1 MMRWP
6 TICLLGA
13 ALLVT
18 PVAANEQE
26 YTLERCAE
34 RVRDHPDDDSSYRCY
49 WSASRRGQREG
60 AIHALEALLA
70 IDPGNPHVLYYLG
83 HIERDVGGVEKA
95 IRLYRDAA
103 EGFATRDRPDR
114 EVWAWISRA
123 HQQQVAER
131 FEDAEESLVE
141 ATKAAERSGDPVLGA
156 RAKVFAAELY
166 IKLYDYGAALRVLQ
180 EAESTAPPDS
190 PPGLRASLLSAMGLV
205 YNGLGQPRKALEIFQ
220 EQLEVLVKSGRLHD
234 EVTCRHRIAM
244 LSSQIAAL
252 DGTYRKEDRI
262 RDIEEVLALSQKL
275 GKLQIE
281 GIAHLQLGQVMGGE
295 EGIEQI
301 EKALEL
307 FRKANDRRMART
319 TMRAL
324 GEAIAKADPAR
335 RSEGFRWID
344 AALEDAMESGHL
356 SEIAICRIARATGLT
371 GVVDRDGWL
380 NEVQLALQ
388 AVENIRDLQPDGQ
401 VRSRVLDVWAYAYYR
416 FSGFLLERLPRSPDP
431 DGDIDRALRIIERMR
446 SRVLL
451 DELDQAD
458 VHPRYDDGNP
468 DVRRRAEV
476 LEEIASVQKRLADP
490 SLAEAARRVDL
501 DELARLER
509 EELALRDAIARVD
522 PVFAALRSPEIPTA
536 REIRDLLDT
545 DQAILSFQLTRGKKP
560 GLSPNTGGSWVTMLT
575 RNGLRSFALPDA
587 AVLEGQVRVFLG
599 LCRRRDGSEAEA
611 AARLFDDVL
620 AEPLGSLDPS
630 VRRLVIVP
638 DGSLHRLP
646 LAALRTEP
654 NGDPL
659 GATYEITQVPSITL
673 WSKWKATG
681 GEGPASV
688 PSSVL
693 ALADPAI
700 RGGEST
706 DGLREADPWIEG
718 LRLGPLPRARD
729 EARSM
734 VRRVGGASRMLTGA
748 DASERSIKDQ
758 GPAGFS
764 ILHFA
769 AHAVVDADH
778 PERSAVV
785 LAPGAGIEDG
795 FLQMREIV
803 DLDLRGK
810 TIVLSACSG
819 ASGAIVRGEGV
830 LSLARAF
837 FQAGARAVVASL
849 WPMKD
854 DETAVFM
861 EEFSRQIGRGH
872 SLSGA
877 LTRTRAARIA
887 SGAPVTAWAGLI
899 VLGDGDHVPV
909 PGGGTGRGLSPLWI
923 VAAMLVA
930 AGGASVFLRRRAA
943 NRRLRTG

>member
-6 TICLLGA
+6 TICFLVV

-18 PVAANEQE
+18 PAAASDEE

-34 RVRDHPDDDSSYRCY
+34 RVRDHPDDDMPYRCY
-49 WSASRRGQREG
+49 WAASRRGQREG
-60 AIHALEALLA
+60 AIRALEALLA

-83 HIERDVGGVEKA
+83 HIERDIGGTERA
-95 IRLYRDAA
+95 IRLYREAA
-103 EGFATRDRPDR
+103 EGFAAQDQPVR
-114 EVWAWISRA
+114 EVWARISRA

-131 FEDAEESLVE
+131 FEDAEESLAK
-141 ATKAAERSGDPVLGA
+141 ATEAAERAGDPVLQA
-156 RAKVFAAELY
+156 RAKVFTAQLHVT
-166 IKLYDYGAALRVLQ
+166 KDDYGAALRVLQ
-180 EAESTAPPDS
+180 EAERVAPPDS
-190 PPGLRASLLSAMGLV
+190 PAELRASLLGQLGSVHDRLGL
-205 YNGLGQPRKALEIFQ
+205 YRKALENYRA
-220 EQLEVLVKSGRLHD
+220 QLEVLVESGAVRD
-234 EVTCRHRIAM
+234 EVRCRYR
-244 LSSQIAAL
+244 IAAL
-252 DGTYRKEDRI
+252 SGRIATFDGTYRKEDRI
-262 RDIEEVLALSQKL
+262 RDMEEVLALSVKTGERWIEGLARAQL
-275 GKLQIE
+275 GK
-281 GIAHLQLGQVMGGE
+281 QLGGE
-295 EGIEQI
+295 EGIAQVER
-301 EKALEL
+301 ALEL
-307 FRKANDRRMART
+307 LRSNGSRREART
-319 TMRAL
+319 TMRLL
-324 GEAIAKADPAR
+324 GETIIKTDPSR
-335 RSEGFRWID
+335 RAEGFRWID

-356 SEIAICRIARATGLT
+356 SEIAVGRIARATGLT
-371 GVVDRDGWL
+371 GVADRDDWL
-380 NEVQLALQ
+380 GEVQLALQ
-388 AVENIRDLQPDGQ
+388 AVENIRDLQPDGR
-401 VRSRVLDVWAYAYYR
+401 VRSRVFDTWAYAYYR
-416 FSGFLLERLPRSPDP
+416 FSGFLLERVPKSPDP
-431 DGDIDRALRIIERMR
+431 DQDIDQSLRIIERMR
-446 SRVLL
+446 ARVLL
-451 DELDQAD
+451 DELDRAGI
-458 VHPRYDDGNP
+458 HPRHDDGNP
-468 DVRRRAEV
+468 DARRRVEV
-476 LEEIASVQKRLADP
+476 LEEIAGVQKRLADP
-490 SLAEAARRVDL
+490 SVVEAARRADL
-501 DELARLER
+501 EELARLER
-509 EELALRDAIARVD
+509 EELALRDAIARSD
-522 PVFAALRSPEIPTA
+522 PAFAALRSPEIPTA
-536 REIRDLLDT
+536 DGIRDLLDA
-545 DQAILSFQLTRGKKP
+545 DQAILSFQLTRGRRP
-560 GLSPNTGGSWVTMLT
+560 GLSPNTGGSWATLLT
-575 RNGLRSFALPDA
+575 RDGQRSFALPDA
-587 AVLEGQVRVFLG
+587 AVLESQVRVFLG

-646 LAALRTEP
+646 LAALRAEP
-654 NGDPL
+654 NGDPF
-659 GATYEITQVPSITL
+659 GATYEITQVPSLTL

-681 GEGPASV
+681 GEGPAPV

-700 RGGEST
+700 SGGEGT

-734 VRRVGGASRMLTGA
+734 VRRVGGASRMLAGA

-758 GPAGFS
+758 APADFS

-785 LAPGAGIEDG
+785 LAPGAEIEDG

-810 TIVLSACSG
+810 TIILSACSG
-819 ASGAIVRGEGV
+819 ASGEVVRGEGV

-854 DETAVFM
+854 DEAAVFM
-861 EEFSRQIGRGH
+861 DEFSRQIGRGH

-877 LTRTRAARIA
+877 LTRARAARIA

-909 PGGGTGRGLSPLWI
+909 PGGGSGRGFSPLWI
-923 VAAMLVA
+923 VAALLVA
-930 AGGASVFLRRRAA
+930 GGGSAVFLFRRAA
-943 NRRLRTG
+943 ARRLRTG

>member
-1 MMRWP
+1 MRWP

-13 ALLVT
+13 ALLGT
-18 PVAANEQE
+18 AAAASEQE
-26 YTLERCAE
+26 FTLDRCAE
-34 RVRDHPDDDSSYRCY
+34 QVRDHPDDDNSYRCY
-49 WSASRRGQREG
+49 WAASRRGQREG
-60 AIHALEALLA
+60 AIRALEALLR

-83 HIERDVGGVEKA
+83 HIERDRGGIERA
-95 IRLYRDAA
+95 IRLYASAA
-103 EGFATRDRPDR
+103 EEFSTNDQHVR

-131 FEDAEESLVE
+131 FADAEESLAE
-141 ATKAAERSGDPVLGA
+141 ATKAAERSGDPVLAA
-156 RAKVFAAELY
+156 RARVYTAQLY
-166 IKLYDYGAALRVLQ
+166 ITLYDCGAALRVLQ
-180 EAESTAPPDS
+180 EAERIAPPDS
-190 PPGLRASLLSAMGLV
+190 PPDLRASLLGRLGSVHECLGLR
-205 YNGLGQPRKALEIFQ
+205 RKALENYRA
-220 EQLEVLVKSGRLHD
+220 QLEVVIESGATRD
-234 EVTCRHRIAM
+234 ELSCRYRIAA
-244 LSSQIAAL
+244 LSSQIATL
-252 DGTYRKEDRI
+252 DGTYRKENRI
-262 RDIEEVLALSQKL
+262 RDMKEVLAMSVNIGDRSMEGFARLDL
-275 GKLQIE
+275 GEI
-281 GIAHLQLGQVMGGE
+281 MGGE
-295 EGIEQI
+295 EGIGQI

-307 FRKANDRRMART
+307 FRRANDRRMVRL
-319 TMRAL
+319 TMRVL
-324 GEAIAKADPAR
+324 GEEIAKADSSR

-344 AALEDAMESGHL
+344 AALEDAIKAGDL
-356 SEIAICRIARATGLT
+356 KEIAACRIARATGLT
-371 GVVDRDGWL
+371 GVVDRDDWFD
-380 NEVQLALQ
+380 EVQLALQ

-401 VRSRVLDVWAYAYYR
+401 VRSRVFDKWVYPYYR
-416 FSGFLLERLPRSPDP
+416 FSGFLLERLPKSPDP
-431 DGDIDRALRIIERMR
+431 ERDIEGALRIIERMR

-451 DELDQAD
+451 DEFDQAG

-468 DVRRRAEV
+468 DVRRRSEI
-476 LEEIASVQKRLADP
+476 LGEIAEVQKRLADP

-501 DELARLER
+501 DELSRLER
-509 EELALRDAIARVD
+509 EELALRDAIARAD

-560 GLSPNTGGSWVTMLT
+560 GLYAHSGGSWATVLT
-575 RNGLRSFALPDA
+575 RDGLHSFALPDA

-611 AARLFDDVL
+611 TARLFDDVL
-620 AEPLGSLDPS
+620 AGPLGSLDPS

-646 LAALRTEP
+646 LAALRSEP

-659 GATYEITQVPSITL
+659 GATYEITQVPSIML
-673 WSKWKATG
+673 WSKWKAAG
-681 GEGPASV
+681 GERPASV

-700 RGGEST
+700 GGGESA
-706 DGLREADPWIEG
+706 DGLREADPWMEG

-734 VRRVGGASRMLTGA
+734 VRRVGGASRLLAGA

-785 LAPGAGIEDG
+785 LAPGAEIEDG

-810 TIVLSACSG
+810 TIILSACSG
-819 ASGAIVRGEGV
+819 ASGAVLRGEGV

-854 DETAVFM
+854 DEAAVFM
-861 EEFSRQIGRGH
+861 DEYSRQIGRGN

-877 LTRTRAARIA
+877 LTRARAARIA

-909 PGGGTGRGLSPLWI
+909 PGGRKGPAFSPLWI
-923 VAAMLVA
+923 VAALLVA
-930 AGGASVFLRRRAA
+930 GGGASVFVWRRAA
-943 NRRLRTG
+943 ARRLRAA